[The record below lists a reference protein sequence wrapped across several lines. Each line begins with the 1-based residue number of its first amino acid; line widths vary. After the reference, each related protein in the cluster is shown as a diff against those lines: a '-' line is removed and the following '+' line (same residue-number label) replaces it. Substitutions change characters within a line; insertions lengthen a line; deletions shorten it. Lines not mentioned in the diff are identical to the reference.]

1 MRLLVTGGCGYI
13 GTVLTGRLLEDGHH
27 VTVVDTQWFGNHL
40 EEHPDLVVLEQDV
53 RDSRAIPLDGI
64 DAILHLANIANDPA
78 VELNPELSWE
88 VNVLA
93 GQQLADLAV
102 RYGVRQFIY
111 ASSGSVYGVKQED
124 EVTEDLA
131 LEPISVYNKTKMV
144 AERVL
149 LSYRDQMIVHCI
161 RPATVCG
168 LSPRMRLDV
177 TVNMLTYQALTEGRM
192 TVFGGRQTRPNIH
205 IGDMVGV
212 YQHFLAQPDLPTG
225 CYNAGFENL
234 SILEVA
240 ELVQAEIPAEIA
252 VTESV
257 DPRSYRQNS
266 DKLLATGFMPR
277 YGVRDAI
284 GDLAAAERQGRLN
297 DDETCHTVRRMKQL
311 GLAEQS
317 RLAATR

>member
-1 MRLLVTGGCGYI
+1 MTRLLVTGGCGYI
-13 GTVLTGRLLEDGHH
+13 GTVLTRQLLHDGHN

-40 EEHPDLVVLEQDV
+40 ENHPDLVVLEQDI
-53 RDSRAIPLDGI
+53 RDVEAIPLDGV
-64 DAILHLANIANDPA
+64 DAIFHLANIANDPA

-93 GQQLADLAV
+93 GQQLADFAV
-102 RYGVRQFIY
+102 RAGVRQFIY

-124 EVTEDLA
+124 EVTEDLT

-149 LSYRDQMIVHCI
+149 LSYRDEMTVHCV

-177 TVNMLTYQALTEGRM
+177 TVNMLTHQALKDGRM
-192 TVFGGRQTRPNIH
+192 TVFGGGQTRPNIH
-205 IGDMVGV
+205 IEDMVRV
-212 YQHFLAQPDLPTG
+212 YQHLLARPNLPSG

-234 SILEVA
+234 SIIEVA
-240 ELVQAEIPAEIA
+240 ELVQTEIPAEVV
-252 VTESV
+252 VTDTG

-266 DKLLATGFMPR
+266 DRLRSTGFAPAFT
-277 YGVRDAI
+277 VSDAI
-284 GDLAAAERQGRLN
+284 ADISRSFEEGTLPDSPECFSVEWMR
-297 DDETCHTVRRMKQL
+297 QL
-311 GLAEQS
+311 GLQ
-317 RLAATR
+317 